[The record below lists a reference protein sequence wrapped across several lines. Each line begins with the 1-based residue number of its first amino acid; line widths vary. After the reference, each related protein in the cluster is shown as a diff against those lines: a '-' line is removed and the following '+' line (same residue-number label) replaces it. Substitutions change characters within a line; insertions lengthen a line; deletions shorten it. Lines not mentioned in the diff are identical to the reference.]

1 MRGDVIER
9 FGVRG
14 LRPIPPRE
22 GLSVLLHLMA
32 AGSIQCAVLPM
43 DWREWLGTAATP
55 PLLARVAVAAPVA
68 SAPVAARVAP
78 VEDRDAALAALGR
91 MTPAR
96 IKTTLRDWVHA
107 AAGEVLQLEPAELD
121 PARPMSELG
130 MDSLMAVEFRNK
142 LAWRLARSLPA
153 TLIFNYPTLN
163 DVITYLAGLMT
174 AATEPAAGEKADAL
188 AMDDLDSLSEDELA
202 AMLAGRLNDA

>member
-1 MRGDVIER
+1 
-9 FGVRG
+9 
-14 LRPIPPRE
+14 
-22 GLSVLLHLMA
+22 VLFHLMA

-43 DWREWLGTAATP
+43 DWREWLGAAATP
-55 PLLARVAVAAPVA
+55 PLLSRVAVAAPA
-68 SAPVAARVAP
+68 LSAAPAAARAAP
-78 VEDRDAALAALGR
+78 AEDRDAALAALGR
-91 MTPAR
+91 MAPAR
-96 IKTTLRDWVHA
+96 IKTTLRDWVHV
-107 AAGEVLQLEPAELD
+107 AAGEVLQLDAADLD

-142 LAWRLARSLPA
+142 LAWRLARPLPA

-174 AATEPAAGEKADAL
+174 ATTPPAAEERSDAL
-188 AMDDLDSLSEDELA
+188 AMDELDSLSEDELA